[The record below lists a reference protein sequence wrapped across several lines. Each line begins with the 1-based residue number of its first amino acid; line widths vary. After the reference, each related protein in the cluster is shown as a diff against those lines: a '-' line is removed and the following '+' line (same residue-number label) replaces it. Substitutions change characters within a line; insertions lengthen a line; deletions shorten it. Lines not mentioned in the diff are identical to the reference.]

1 MRVAIQGELGSFSH
15 EAARSMLPGAT
26 IVPCTTAGDV
36 FRALLLSQADVAVVP
51 IENSLVGPVVE
62 FYDLLFEHDVWITQE
77 KLVRIRHNLIA
88 RPGSSLGQITHV
100 LSHPVAL
107 SQCRKFL
114 DAHPQIEAVAHY
126 DTAGSV
132 RTILQAD
139 DPSHAAI
146 ASAQAAEQYGGEVL
160 LAGIED
166 NLENYTRFLLLQR
179 KGAVGTLQT
188 GKTPLQGPP
197 LTGPRNQP
205 AERPNKMSLLFFLEN
220 RPGALVQALGVFSD
234 LQLNLTKIVSRPVHG
249 RPWEYMFYVD
259 VQLPGPEAADLAV
272 QQLQRVCPVVKEL
285 GRYRAAIE

>member
-1 MRVAIQGELGSFSH
+1 
-15 EAARSMLPGAT
+15 MLPGAT
-26 IVPCTTAGDV
+26 MVPCTTAADV

-107 SQCRKFL
+107 CQCRKFL

-132 RTILQAD
+132 RTILQAG

-146 ASAQAAEQYGGEVL
+146 ASAQAAEQYGGKVL

-188 GKTPLQGPP
+188 QGPP
-197 LTGPRNQP
+197 PTAPRNQP
-205 AERPNKMSLLFFLEN
+205 ADRANKMSLLFFLEN
-220 RPGALVQALGVFSD
+220 RPGALVRALGVFSD

-272 QQLQRVCPVVKEL
+272 LQIQQVCPVVKEL